1 MADYL
6 RPPDTLDALP
16 PEGRLADGP
25 EEERVGVETLERVG
39 VVTLERV
46 GAVTLERVGVDTVV
60 RGVEVTALER
70 VVGVVVRLAD
80 PGKLVT
86 VVFGV
91 RFTGVTVERVLVLTF
106 VITLPIDGR
115 FTLVFVLG
123 VTLVTPERELF
134 TVLFGCVMTVVPP

>member
-6 RPPDTLDALP
+6 RPADTLDALP
-16 PEGRLADGP
+16 PEVRLADGP
-25 EEERVGVETLERVG
+25 EEERVGVETP
-39 VVTLERV
+39 ERV

-91 RFTGVTVERVLVLTF
+91 RFTGVTVERVLELTF
-106 VITLPIDGR
+106 VITLPIVGR
-115 FTLVFVLG
+115 FTVVFVLG

-134 TVLFGCVMTVVPP
+134 TLLFGCVMTVVPP